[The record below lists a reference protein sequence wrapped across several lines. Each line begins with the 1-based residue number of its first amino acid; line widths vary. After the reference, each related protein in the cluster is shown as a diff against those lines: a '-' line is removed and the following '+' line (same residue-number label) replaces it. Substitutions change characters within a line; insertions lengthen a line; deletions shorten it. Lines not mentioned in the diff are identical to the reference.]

1 MSVLQKTIDYV
12 KTLNK
17 KIKEETRAFQIRDF
31 ILNQN
36 IADAYK
42 ASLISNIKKHLKSIN
57 YFKNIDTYN
66 SLNAPTEI
74 YDAVIKNAEKRRT
87 EKIQLS
93 LDIDTLQKLLDLKN
107 TDDIYKL
114 FTWLLFTSGLRLN
127 EVFDNEVTFVCVD
140 KIKVKYISKK
150 DNEPDNNLVYLL
162 VPANE
167 WIDIFNKFQ
176 KIKIEKNLTNLD
188 TYHTAVKRVLN
199 RLDINDKLS
208 AHSLRKLYLTYQT
221 EIRNVEPD
229 KLPAIRTKKLLN
241 HKNESTSVF
250 YTGAI
255 KITGD
260 LRDVIKNN
268 DKYNKMKVADIKKL
282 LDECGIKYN
291 SKMKKLDLI
300 NLIPV

>member
-127 EVFDNEVTFVCVD
+127 EVFDNEITFVCVD

-150 DNEPDNNLVYLL
+150 DNDPDNNPVYLL

-241 HKNESTSVF
+241 HQKESTSVF

>member
-74 YDAVIKNAEKRRT
+74 YDAVIKNAEERRT
-87 EKIQLS
+87 KKIPVS

-127 EVFDNEVTFVCVD
+127 EVFDNEITFVCVD

-241 HKNESTSVF
+241 HKKESTSVF

>member
-74 YDAVIKNAEKRRT
+74 YDAVIKNAEERRT
-87 EKIQLS
+87 KKIPVS

-127 EVFDNEVTFVCVD
+127 EVFDNEITFVCVD

-208 AHSLRKLYLTYQT
+208 AHSLRKLYVTYQT
-221 EIRNVEPD
+221 EIRNFEPD

-241 HKNESTSVF
+241 HQKESTSVF

>member
-127 EVFDNEVTFVCVD
+127 EVFDNEITFVCVD

-150 DNEPDNNLVYLL
+150 DNDPDNNPVYLL

>member
-74 YDAVIKNAEKRRT
+74 YDAVIKNAEERRT
-87 EKIQLS
+87 KKIPVS

>member
-127 EVFDNEVTFVCVD
+127 EVFDNEITFVCVD

-150 DNEPDNNLVYLL
+150 DNDPDNNPVYLL

-241 HKNESTSVF
+241 HKKESTSVF